1 MNERFHC
8 LVGRAVG
15 LGFGELFSSV
25 LEVRELVAVLRGRDL
40 PFLRLVFVVV
50 LEAGV
55 QSVFLGD
62 IACDELEFLKH
73 LGVILNAEGKAY
85 RLRKVGGVQSAE
97 GLFNA
102 LRHGVVEYRHGLTA
116 VLVVLVRLNGNARKR
131 RVAGNIVRL
140 AEVSV
145 AGGKSAVEQLEQ
157 VYLAAGG
164 GERQEVEV
172 VYVDIAVDVRLGV
185 LRVEH
190 VHLVELLGTFAAV
203 FQHSPHCGVAVD
215 VGVFALDVAVRRGH
229 EGQILVYLHQ
239 GGVHLA
245 CPGAVCAVQYVSLG
259 GLCVTLLDEHSFY
272 HILYFLNGGIPAYNL
287 F

>member
-1 MNERFHC
+1 M
-8 LVGRAVG
+8 
-15 LGFGELFSSV
+15 
-25 LEVRELVAVLRGRDL
+25 
-40 PFLRLVFVVV
+40 
-50 LEAGV
+50 
-55 QSVFLGD
+55 
-62 IACDELEFLKH
+62 
-73 LGVILNAEGKAY
+73 
-85 RLRKVGGVQSAE
+85 
-97 GLFNA
+97 
-102 LRHGVVEYRHGLTA
+102 
-116 VLVVLVRLNGNARKR
+116 LVVLVRLNGNARKR

-145 AGGKSAVEQLEQ
+145 AGGKTAVEQLEQ

-215 VGVFALDVAVRRGH
+215 VGVFALDVAVRRRH

-239 GGVHLA
+239 G
-245 CPGAVCAVQYVSLG
+245 
-259 GLCVTLLDEHSFY
+259 
-272 HILYFLNGGIPAYNL
+272 
-287 F
+287 